1 MQHRFGGPWTED
13 KLNRI
18 DGYLKAYMTIF
29 KSNPAASK
37 LGTYYVDAF
46 AGTGRRSSPVAEDR
60 AEGSLFEDALGDA
73 DASSLKEGSAYV
85 ALRQE
90 QPFDRYVFVDRSPEH
105 ADNLSKLR
113 EEFPGLANRI
123 SVEVADANDFLK
135 RWCRETDW
143 EDNRAVVFLDPYGMQ
158 VDWTTIEAIARTK
171 AIDLWLLFPLGQ
183 AVNRLLTRRRVPE
196 VAHAERLTR
205 LFGTEEWREA
215 FYKAL
220 DEDTDRL
227 TLFDA
232 DERSYAKQANFEV
245 IGNFFVERLKTAF
258 AGVAENPLPLRN
270 STNVPLYLLCFAAAN
285 PRGAPTAVRI
295 ANHILRP

>member
-29 KSNPAASK
+29 KSNPTASK

-73 DASSLKEGSAYV
+73 DASSLKEGIAYV

-113 EEFPGLANRI
+113 EEFPRLANRI

-135 RWCRETDW
+135 RWCGETDW
-143 EDNRAVVFLDPYGMQ
+143 VDNRAVVFLDPYGMQ

-196 VAHAERLTR
+196 GAHAERLTR

-215 FYKAL
+215 FYKTL

-232 DERSYAKQANFEV
+232 DERSHAKQANFEV

-258 AGVAENPLPLRN
+258 AGVAENPLSLRN